1 MFKRINMKSRGSIQR
16 SDVACL
22 LFGNAEFCRKM
33 MSQILENVFR
43 LRHSLKKKHEEEGNE
58 YIYLSVLSL
67 NGHYQG
73 TMFIGTRRDNF
84 FFMQILR

>member
-1 MFKRINMKSRGSIQR
+1 MLKRINMKSRGSIQR

-43 LRHSLKKKHEEEGNE
+43 LRHSGQQRETFFGLLDAFPSYLYKNILKKNTRKRAMS
-58 YIYLSVLSL
+58 I
-67 NGHYQG
+67 
-73 TMFIGTRRDNF
+73 FI
-84 FFMQILR
+84 